1 MSKQSLTG
9 LHQIERL
16 KQVFQVAM
24 VNKLDRRGGRTKIKY
39 TSYCPHVSLKFPLN
53 ALKVSV
59 KTRPTRPTSI
69 GSSSDD
75 SELQNKDVLTSPRCQ
90 FQMRLSKKD
99 IERVSIDKQ
108 RQVSRDF
115 LSHVSDEILF
125 IVTTLINFRIVSRI
139 LGRLPNFY
147 VYTQIYLY
155 LGLSPTMSIVN
166 VTLA

>member
-1 MSKQSLTG
+1 M
-9 LHQIERL
+9 
-16 KQVFQVAM
+16 FQVAM

-99 IERVSIDKQ
+99 IERVSIDN
-108 RQVSRDF
+108 
-115 LSHVSDEILF
+115 SDRFPETF
-125 IVTTLINFRIVSRI
+125 SVMFRMR
-139 LGRLPNFY
+139 FY
-147 VYTQIYLY
+147 LLLQH
-155 LGLSPTMSIVN
+155 
-166 VTLA
+166 